1 MKLLRLAL
9 VGVLVLGVSVA
20 RADDKKDKETQEKL
34 VGTWE
39 SIKGSESVPP
49 GSTME
54 FTKDG
59 KLKLVFKQEDKSL
72 TIEGTYKVDGQT
84 FKATLKVG
92 DKEHTE
98 TIKIKK
104 LTDTELVITDEKDK
118 TDKFTKKKT
127 AKKGDK

>member
-9 VGVLVLGVSVA
+9 VGVLALGVSVA

-34 VGTWE
+34 VGVWE
-39 SIKGSESVPP
+39 SVKGSETMPP

-54 FTKDG
+54 LTKDG
-59 KLKLVFKQEDKSL
+59 KIKLVFKQGEKSL
-72 TIEGTYKVDGQT
+72 TVEGTYKVDGQS

-104 LTDTELVITDEKDK
+104 LTDTELVISDEKDK
-118 TDKFTKKKT
+118 TDKLAKKKP